1 MNTENPSP
9 ESNNNETVP
18 AQEQA
23 TDSASAKIQIGSQR
37 DTANMALKPSKPKAV
52 QQAMQNPVTIVE
64 QPVESEPEILA
75 NINSTE
81 GFSDDIDAEIE
92 NAIGD
97 VSMDSLLGG
106 MSEESEELE
115 INSRIKG
122 TITKTHGDNVFI
134 SLKGRFEG
142 IIPLAQFKTPPT
154 DGQMIEVIIKNRNED
169 DGLYEVAIPGA
180 AVNVGDWDDVNVNDI
195 VEARVT
201 GSNTGGLEVSLNGLR
216 GFIPASQID
225 RFRVENFGEY
235 VNQKLQCVVTEVNP
249 AKRKLIVSRRA
260 VLERESEEKRKEL
273 MATLAVGDQH
283 DGTITKLMDFGAFVD
298 IGGVEGLVHISK
310 LSWDRVTHPKEVVTE
325 GERVKV
331 KIESVNQDTGK
342 ISLSIRD
349 MIEHPWDDINSKFMV
364 NEQVTGTVSKLADFG
379 AFVKLAPGIEG
390 LVHISEI
397 AHHRVMRVSN
407 HLKVGDQIEVKI
419 LSIDTEKQK
428 LGLSVKATQEAPVK
442 AVKSKDTEDDNA
454 PIRESAV
461 PESGAPLKG
470 GTDRKS
476 GGEGIG
482 LNW

>member
-1 MNTENPSP
+1 ME
-9 ESNNNETVP
+9 
-18 AQEQA
+18 
-23 TDSASAKIQIGSQR
+23 
-37 DTANMALKPSKPKAV
+37 
-52 QQAMQNPVTIVE
+52 
-64 QPVESEPEILA
+64 
-75 NINSTE
+75 
-81 GFSDDIDAEIE
+81 
-92 NAIGD
+92 
-97 VSMDSLLGG
+97 
-106 MSEESEELE
+106 
-115 INSRIKG
+115 
-122 TITKTHGDNVFI
+122 
-134 SLKGRFEG
+134 
-142 IIPLAQFKTPPT
+142 
-154 DGQMIEVIIKNRNED
+154 
-169 DGLYEVAIPGA
+169 
-180 AVNVGDWDDVNVNDI
+180 
-195 VEARVT
+195 
-201 GSNTGGLEVSLNGLR
+201 
-216 GFIPASQID
+216 
-225 RFRVENFGEY
+225 
-235 VNQKLQCVVTEVNP
+235 
-249 AKRKLIVSRRA
+249 
-260 VLERESEEKRKEL
+260 
-273 MATLAVGDQH
+273 
-283 DGTITKLMDFGAFVD
+283 FGAFVD